1 MALKQRDSGEK
12 YVVRYSDGRR
22 LCHIFILTPIFAAMA
37 AFWIYG
43 FTQVDDGK
51 SMFFFAA
58 TAVLT
63 LTSTSVVVYTG
74 FRAYMAKARIDENGI
89 EGTSLVRKKRTNLYS
104 SQVSKMT

>member
-12 YVVRYSDGRR
+12 YVVRYADGCR

-51 SMFFFAA
+51 SMFFSRQQQF
-58 TAVLT
+58 LP
-63 LTSTSVVVYTG
+63 
-74 FRAYMAKARIDENGI
+74 
-89 EGTSLVRKKRTNLYS
+89 
-104 SQVSKMT
+104 